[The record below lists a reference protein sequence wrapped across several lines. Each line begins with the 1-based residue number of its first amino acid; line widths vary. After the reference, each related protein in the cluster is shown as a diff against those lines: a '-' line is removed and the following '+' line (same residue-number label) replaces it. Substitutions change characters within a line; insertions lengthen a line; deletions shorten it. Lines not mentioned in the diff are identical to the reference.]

1 MPVSKQFKE
10 NFTAI
15 GFFVVSVI
23 VLVVCLVTVLQA
35 SQINRT
41 ALGILLAIFFG
52 LLLVALV
59 IFGIYQIFAIVI
71 RARAEQEKPPMD
83 TNKHE

>member
-71 RARAEQEKPPMD
+71 RARAEREK
-83 TNKHE
+83 KQ